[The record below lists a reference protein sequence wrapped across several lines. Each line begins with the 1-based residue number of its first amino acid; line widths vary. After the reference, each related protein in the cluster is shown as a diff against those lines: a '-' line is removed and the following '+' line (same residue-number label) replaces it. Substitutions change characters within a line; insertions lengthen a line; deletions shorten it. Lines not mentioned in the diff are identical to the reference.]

1 MIDDVNRRLDEG
13 TARMN
18 RYEAKI
24 DANSADTAE
33 VLNILRLGKS
43 FFRLADGLARFIKWT
58 LALAVPIAVLWYT
71 IKNGGKP

>member
-13 TARMN
+13 TARMD

-33 VLNILRLGKS
+33 VLDILRLGKS
-43 FFRLADGLARFIKWT
+43 FFRLADGLARIIKWT

-71 IKNGGKP
+71 IKNGGKS